1 MKEQKMYWKAGFY
14 DEPITGAVEISLA
27 YWQELIEGNSTGKM
41 IVENEEGYPVLVDY
55 KASIDEIRAQKLA
68 ELRAYDA
75 SEEVNQFS
83 INDVTGWL
91 NKNTRVGL
99 MNSIAVEREIGRTET
114 NIWLGDALFVLTIEK
129 AIDML
134 QQVELYAL
142 ACYSVTQGHIRTI
155 NQLDTKEEI
164 AAYDFRTGYPG
175 KLNFAG

>member
-1 MKEQKMYWKAGFY
+1 MKQKIYWKKGFY
-14 DEPITGAVEISLA
+14 DTLVAGAVEITIE
-27 YWQELIEGNSTGKM
+27 YWQELIEGNSVGKL
-41 IVENEEGYPVLVDY
+41 IVEDENGYPILVDY
-55 KASIDEIRAQKLA
+55 EPTIDEMRAQKLT

-83 INDVTGWL
+83 INDVSDWL
-91 NKNTRVGL
+91 NKSTRVGL
-99 MNSIAVEREIGRTET
+99 MNSINIEKEAGRTET
-114 NIWLGDALFVLTIEK
+114 NIWLGNTLFVLSIKK

-134 QQVELYAL
+134 HKVELYAL
-142 ACYSVTQGHIRTI
+142 ACHDTTQRHIHSI